1 MSYKCIII
9 NALLNYIES
18 ENTSGKAIT
27 YIKRDY
33 RFNFTSH
40 IIHHTGE
47 LTYKGTEC
55 DYSLNCNSHT
65 GEKLLRYTMCFYRCK
80 HFRLIGFVNRFRP
93 TKILI
98 HIRPFNLVKPI
109 DSVFDC
115 YYQLM
120 VCVVLLFIKIYML
133 FPHVR

>member
-9 NALLNYIES
+9 NAIFNYIES

-27 YIKRDY
+27 YLKCDY

-55 DYSLNCNSHT
+55 EYSLIFNSHT
-65 GEKLLRYTMCFYRCK
+65 GEKLLRCTMCFYRCN
-80 HFRLIGFVNRFRP
+80 HSRLIGFVNRFSP

-109 DSVFDC
+109 DSDFDC

-120 VCVVLLFIKIYML
+120 VCVVLFITKINML